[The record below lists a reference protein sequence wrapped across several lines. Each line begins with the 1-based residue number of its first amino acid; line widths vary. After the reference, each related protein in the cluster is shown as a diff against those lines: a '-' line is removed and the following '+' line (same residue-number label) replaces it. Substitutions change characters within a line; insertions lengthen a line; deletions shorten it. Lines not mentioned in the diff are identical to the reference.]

1 MAVEKIPKGTDY
13 NCPVICVW
21 RDDEVHCCTN
31 ILFPFPFFLNTCID
45 VWSFDQLWPMN
56 CCTCTCHY
64 LCLADFLVFWC
75 LCSLWFLNMWVGVLL
90 SILVNLLAVTF
101 PNIASVPCCISSFF
115 WYSSYIKPLGIPVL
129 CPICFVVVFS
139 MCFSFFY
146 WPTLEFHKHV
156 FCLIQADV
164 KTHLKS

>member
-1 MAVEKIPKGTDY
+1 MRVERRWGSLLYQHFISLPFLLKHLHWRVVIWPALAHELLHMHLPL
-13 NCPVICVW
+13 PVLSRFPC
-21 RDDEVHCCTN
+21 
-31 ILFPFPFFLNTCID
+31 IL
-45 VWSFDQLWPMN
+45 V
-56 CCTCTCHY
+56 
-64 LCLADFLVFWC
+64 